1 MAPPSILA
9 GCELLERI
17 ASGARSLIFRSRE
30 LATGRIVAVKYV
42 AIDNKNDYKYLRHIR
57 NEYKILRAIQDKL
70 DHFPPSGIVKAYR
83 FVKKGLFRA
92 RKERALVMEY
102 IDGVDLGRENRYPLG
117 QIVDILTQVATSI
130 CALHAHG
137 FIHGDIKPENIIVSY
152 DGHATLIDFG
162 FACRAG
168 TIAKSIRGTRDYL
181 APEQLNKSY
190 LSKKTDLYNFGATMY
205 FLLTGRHVPA
215 MIPPAGNN
223 AHFIAQRKVRPRSLR
238 QIREDIPTD
247 LDEIVLRCV
256 EKEPINRP
264 YGMEAVLTTL
274 SEVRERFVAITP

>member
-30 LATGRIVAVKYV
+30 IATGRIVAVKYV

-57 NEYKILRAIQDKL
+57 NEYKTLTAIQDNP
-70 DHFPPSGIVKAYR
+70 DHSPPPGIVRVRR
-83 FVKKGLFRA
+83 FFKKGLFRS
-92 RKERALVMEY
+92 RKERAIVMDY
-102 IDGVDLGRENRYPLG
+102 IDGVDLGRESRYPLG
-117 QIVDILTQVATSI
+117 QIVDILTQVAASI
-130 CALHAHG
+130 RSIHAHG

-152 DGHATLIDFG
+152 DGRTTLVDFG
-162 FACRAG
+162 FACRDG

-215 MIPPAGNN
+215 MIPPVGND
-223 AHFIAQRKVRPRSLR
+223 AHFIAQRKARPSSLR
-238 QIREDIPTD
+238 LIRPDIPAA
-247 LDEIVLRCV
+247 LDALVLRCV

-264 YGMEAVLTTL
+264 SGVEEVLATL
-274 SEVRERFVAITP
+274 SEVRKRFVATTP